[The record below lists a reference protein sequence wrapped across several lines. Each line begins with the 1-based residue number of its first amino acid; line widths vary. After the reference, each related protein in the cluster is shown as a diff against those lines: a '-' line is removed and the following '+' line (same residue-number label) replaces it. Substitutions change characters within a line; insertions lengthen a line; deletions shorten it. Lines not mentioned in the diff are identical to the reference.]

1 MSKRAMLTFT
11 GSLTDG
17 FQVMLEISEGNT
29 AVFTEARG
37 ALPPAIELL
46 QLLTQWQRDYYQS
59 LRLARIV
66 LESISVTTGTLV
78 QVENCKKVEAKLK
91 LALQNWLGAREFQ
104 PIDKKLRET
113 IRPQEPVEIL
123 LRTTSESHLYDL
135 PWHCWDFIECYPQA
149 ELVASSPS
157 APIVLPPRTTD
168 RVRILAILGSQQ
180 GIDTATDR
188 LAISTLPNV
197 DVVLLDEPTREQ
209 LNSHL
214 REQVWEILFF
224 AGHSKTEGEKGRIYL
239 NANESLTLQE
249 LCHGFKAA
257 IAKGLQLAIFN
268 SCDGLGLAEELG
280 HLHLP
285 QAIVLRLPVPDRVA
299 QEFLKQFLNAFV
311 TGESLHIAVRQAR
324 ECLQGLEGEFTAASW
339 LPIVFQNPAV
349 PALIWQSLQGHPA
362 IVPQPQSIPT
372 RPPKI
377 WERVRLVTVVSL
389 VVTGC
394 VMGVRYLGML
404 QAWELSAFDLLMR
417 SRPPEKPDPRIAI
430 ITVTEADLQIQTY
443 EREPR
448 RGSLSDRS
456 LAKLLTKLAPARPN
470 GLPSATAIAIGLDI
484 YRDYPASK
492 SEPDLIEQLRTSD
505 RLVGI
510 CQVSAAETGEPGVAP
525 PPELATDNVGFSDVL
540 LDPDRVLRRHYLA
553 LDPPPASLC
562 KTHYALSVQLALRY
576 LASKGIELEYLPND
590 TWQLGKLTFAPLEA
604 HNGGYQQIDLSGHQI
619 LLNYQ
624 ATPNPIDIAPRV
636 TLQQVLSGQ
645 IGADTFK
652 DRIVLIGTTAP
663 SFHDALSVPYTTDRG
678 EIQSIPGVV
687 IQAQMV
693 SQLLAA
699 AIDGRPLIRS
709 LPFWADLLAIWG
721 IAVAAGLLAIV
732 VRRPLYLVVA
742 GAGAI
747 AIWSG
752 TCLFL
757 LQSGFWAPFVPV
769 TIALVGSS
777 MTKLIDRSMANEI

>member
-17 FQVMLEISEGNT
+17 FQIMLEISEGNT

-37 ALPPAIELL
+37 ALPAAEELL

-78 QVENCKKVEAKLK
+78 QIENCKKVERKLK
-91 LALQNWLGAREFQ
+91 LALKEWLGAREFQ

-113 IRPQEPVEIL
+113 IRPLEPVEIL
-123 LRTTSESHLYDL
+123 LRTTIESQLYSL
-135 PWHCWDFIECYPQA
+135 PWHCWDFIERYPQA

-157 APIVLPPRTTD
+157 APIVLPPRTTN
-168 RVRILAILGSQQ
+168 RVRILAILGSRQ
-180 GIDTATDR
+180 GIDTETDR
-188 LAISTLPNV
+188 LAISALPNV
-197 DVVLLDEPTREQ
+197 DVVFLDEPTRQQ

-214 REQVWEILFF
+214 REQAWQILFF
-224 AGHSKTEGEKGRIYL
+224 AGHSKTEGEQGRIFL

-249 LCHGFKAA
+249 LCHGFREA

-268 SCDGLGLAEELG
+268 SCDGLGLADELG

-285 QAIVLRLPVPDRVA
+285 QSIVMREPVPDRVA
-299 QEFLKQFLNAFV
+299 QEFLNQFLNAFV
-311 TGESLHIAVRQAR
+311 TGEPLHIAVRQAR
-324 ECLQGLEGEFTAASW
+324 ESLQGLEGEFPAASW

-349 PALIWQSLQGHPA
+349 PALTWKSLQGQPEIA
-362 IVPQPQSIPT
+362 PLPQSLVRT
-372 RPPKI
+372 RPPQI
-377 WERVRLVTVVSL
+377 WERVRLATVVSL
-389 VVTGC
+389 AVTGC
-394 VMGVRYLGML
+394 VMGCRYLGML
-404 QAWELSAFDLLMR
+404 QPWELNAFDLLMR
-417 SRPPEKPDPRIAI
+417 SRPAEKPDPRIAI
-430 ITVTEADLQIQTY
+430 VTITEADLQIQTY

-456 LAKLLTKLAPARPN
+456 LAKLLTKLTAARP
-470 GLPSATAIAIGLDI
+470 IAIGLDI

-492 SEPDLIEQLRTSD
+492 SELDLTKQLRTSD
-505 RLVGI
+505 LLVGI
-510 CQVSAAETGEPGVAP
+510 CQVSAAETGDPGVAP
-525 PPELATDNVGFSDVL
+525 PPELTTDNIGFSDVL

-562 KTHYALSVQLALRY
+562 KTHYSFSVQLALRY
-576 LASKGIELEYLPND
+576 LATKGINLEYLPND
-590 TWQLGKLTFAPLEA
+590 AWQLGKLTFAPLEA
-604 HNGGYQQIDLSGHQI
+604 HSGGYQQIDPPGHQI
-619 LLNYQ
+619 LLNYR

-663 SFHDALSVPYTTDRG
+663 SFHDALLVPYPTERG

-699 AIDGRPLIRS
+699 AIDGRPLIHS
-709 LPFWADLLAIWG
+709 LPLWADGLCIWG
-721 IAVAAGLLAIV
+721 IAVSAGLLTIV
-732 VRRPLYLVVA
+732 VRRPLDLGLMGV
-742 GAGAI
+742 GAI

-757 LQSGFWAPFVPV
+757 LQSGYWAPFIPA
-769 TIALVGSS
+769 TIAIIFTGS
-777 MTKLIDRSMANEI
+777 MTTLIDRSMDNEI